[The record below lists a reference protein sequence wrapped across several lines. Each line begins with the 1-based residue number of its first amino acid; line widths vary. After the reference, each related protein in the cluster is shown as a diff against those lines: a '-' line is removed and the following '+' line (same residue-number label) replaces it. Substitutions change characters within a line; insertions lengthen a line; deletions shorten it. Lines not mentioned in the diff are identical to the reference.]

1 MTTQAFD
8 PFQQQAG
15 STAALQSSGGIVQA
29 APFGGQ
35 QPFGGAPAAGD
46 NPFAA
51 VTLGGQAPSLPLGNH
66 TVEVVPGTEQGSESG
81 RKFVQV
87 KGNGLLLLIFVRINE
102 SDNKSV
108 IGATYPVKFWCSS
121 QYPGGDK
128 KLWDY
133 LATALVCLF
142 GMSPRDPN
150 AAKFAIELGKFIKTE
165 FWTNGT
171 LNGHS
176 LLGKKARIA
185 VREGKK
191 DPKVYW
197 DKQ

>member
-1 MTTQAFD
+1 MTQSAFD
-8 PFQQQAG
+8 PFQQQ
-15 STAALQSSGGIVQA
+15 SQLQA
-29 APFGGQ
+29 AAAAG
-35 QPFGGAPAAGD
+35 FGGAFGQTAPAED
-46 NPFAA
+46 NVFAN

-66 TVEVVPGTEQGSESG
+66 LVEVVPGTEQGSETG
-81 RKFVQV
+81 RKFV
-87 KGNGLLLLIFVRINE
+87 KAKHNSLLLLIFVKIVD

-108 IGATYPVKFWCSS
+108 IGATYPVKFWCTS
-121 QYPGGDK
+121 QYENGDK

-142 GMSPRDPN
+142 GMGPRDPK
-150 AAKFAIELGKFIKTE
+150 ATEFAKLIGKFIKTE
-165 FWTNGT
+165 FWSHGT

-197 DKQ
+197 DKAA

>member
-1 MTTQAFD
+1 MTQAFD
-8 PFQQQAG
+8 PFQQQAQAQG
-15 STAALQSSGGIVQA
+15 FGAGIPASGG
-29 APFGGQ
+29 FG
-35 QPFGGAPAAGD
+35 QPAED
-46 NPFAA
+46 NVFAN

-66 TVEVVPGTEQGSESG
+66 LVEVVPGTEQGSETG
-81 RKFVQV
+81 RKFV
-87 KGNGLLLLIFVRINE
+87 KAKANSLLLLIFVKIVD

-108 IGATYPVKFWCSS
+108 VGATYPVKFWCTS
-121 QYPGGDK
+121 QYEGGDK
-128 KLWDY
+128 KLWDI

-142 GMSPRDPN
+142 GMSPKDPN
-150 AAKFAIELGKFIKTE
+150 AQKFAIELGKFIKTE

-176 LLGKKARIA
+176 LLGKRARIA

-197 DKQ
+197 DKAA